1 MLLRKKRIEFR
12 NVVAPSDWLIDVA
25 KKRNSKKENFVK
37 INYAI
42 NHKKF
47 KPIKKLNLDNK
58 IIKLLFIGFGKVD
71 PDRKGVDLLIKILK
85 RINNK
90 NLELIIVGEI
100 DQKLLSNLKIKINF
114 YKKISS
120 DKKLN
125 KIYNLSDILIFPSRQ
140 DNLPNV
146 VIEAMSTGLPVIG
159 FDIGGMKDLIKNN
172 FNGYL
177 CNPFDI
183 NDFSKKL
190 NNLILKKHLRK
201 KFSINSIN
209 YSKKKFNYNL
219 IGKKYLSYLKQIKK
233 L

>member
-1 MLLRKKRIEFR
+1 M
-12 NVVAPSDWLIDVA
+12 
-25 KKRNSKKENFVK
+25 
-37 INYAI
+37 
-42 NHKKF
+42 
-47 KPIKKLNLDNK
+47 
-58 IIKLLFIGFGKVD
+58 
-71 PDRKGVDLLIKILK
+71 
-85 RINNK
+85 
-90 NLELIIVGEI
+90 
-100 DQKLLSNLKIKINF
+100 
-114 YKKISS
+114 
-120 DKKLN
+120 N